1 VEHRTTVEGYYVRY
15 ATCSCGWEGPS
26 RILDGVA
33 QGDAERHHHRVKA
46 ATDTAEKKQSH
57 G

>member
-1 VEHRTTVEGYYVRY
+1 MEHRTTVEGYYVRY

-46 ATDTAEKKQSH
+46 ATDTAEKEHSH